1 MRQSN
6 RHYKLKHRYGITE
19 NEFKTMSKNQNHC
32 CKICNKPPTK
42 RGLFVD
48 HCHETNNVRGLLCY
62 HCNLALG
69 HMKDKP
75 DRLEK
80 AAVYLRS
87 IDVV

>member
-1 MRQSN
+1 MRQTD

-19 NEFKTMSKNQNHC
+19 KQFEDMVKCQDNK
-32 CKICNKPPTK
+32 CKICNNLPTK

-48 HCHETNNVRGLLCY
+48 HCHDTKVVRGLLCY

-75 DRLEK
+75 ERLEE
-80 AAVYLRS
+80 AAAYLRS
-87 IDVV
+87 VEA